1 MTAMSPPELMEKP
14 KETRTRAES
23 AARATFVDH
32 SWGARLA
39 DGGLLVSFLIL
50 TFLLGAFPLKDVDY
64 YWHLRTGD
72 LIRQTGQV
80 PHTDIFT
87 FTAPPNTPWIDLH
100 WLFQVAISWGREHGG
115 IVALNLAKCGITC
128 VAMLL
133 LLTSRRRDWPL
144 WAMLL
149 AWLPALLV
157 LSGRMYIRPETLS
170 LLYLS
175 MFLAIIS
182 RWDRFPWLAFLLPIV
197 QVAWVNSHGLFVF
210 GPIILVFG
218 LIDAALR
225 LGFRGPERKSWWRT
239 ILPASLATGAA
250 CLINPYF
257 LKGAL
262 YPLEL
267 AGTMSNPIFS
277 RNIAELS
284 PIPRFIA
291 NSGWWNLPLQLH
303 LATIVLGAL
312 SFLIPLVWVVG
323 VRLSGSAAAPH
334 GSSGDPSQPSRA
346 GTAAG
351 GKAKAR
357 SKSVGKKVAK
367 SKRSSM
373 ATGEPP
379 SDWRLSPFRLL
390 LFVAFCALSM
400 QATRNSHQFAA
411 VVGTLTAWNFGE
423 WAAAVRRRRVS
434 QGKYAI
440 G

>member
-182 RWDRFPWLAFLLPIV
+182 RWDRLPWLAFLLPIV

-210 GPIILVFG
+210 GPIIWSSGSLTPRRDWG
-218 LIDAALR
+218 SAAR
-225 LGFRGPERKSWWRT
+225 SERSSPRT
-239 ILPASLATGAA
+239 APPASLATGAA

-257 LKGAL
+257 LTGCS
-262 YPLEL
+262 
-267 AGTMSNPIFS
+267 T
-277 RNIAELS
+277 R
-284 PIPRFIA
+284 
-291 NSGWWNLPLQLH
+291 WNWP
-303 LATIVLGAL
+303 G
-312 SFLIPLVWVVG
+312 P
-323 VRLSGSAAAPH
+323 
-334 GSSGDPSQPSRA
+334 
-346 GTAAG
+346 
-351 GKAKAR
+351 
-357 SKSVGKKVAK
+357 
-367 SKRSSM
+367 
-373 ATGEPP
+373 
-379 SDWRLSPFRLL
+379 
-390 LFVAFCALSM
+390 
-400 QATRNSHQFAA
+400 
-411 VVGTLTAWNFGE
+411 
-423 WAAAVRRRRVS
+423 
-434 QGKYAI
+434 
-440 G
+440 